1 VSRHAPLTRLPAPA
15 PCGVTSVSSTWPAG
29 CPATACDVTGAS
41 LPSPAGCPADS
52 FGVASPRFPSPA
64 GCPADSFGVASPRF
78 PSPAGCP
85 ADSFG
90 VASPR
95 FPHQPVARP
104 TRSAWQSPRRSHQP
118 VARLLRAARRALRC
132 PGRPIARPPC
142 ATSRSCPR
150 NPASP
155 VNAGLLDPP
164 GVPRVSPEADPVFSS
179 ERFLRPVER
188 ATQALSAISSRFFC
202 HPQDIQRLSPV
213 HRISPPDHAQL
224 FHRFLGI
231 TTGGSGPASAVHC
244 FMPTMWQPQMRGLL
258 GGSGD

>member
-1 VSRHAPLTRLPAPA
+1 MYEMEGPRRVPPRTADPVARARALRRDICLVDLASRLPGHRLRRDRRLASL
-15 PCGVTSVSSTWPAG
+15 TSRLPGGLVRRGIAL
-29 CPATACDVTGAS
+29 

-52 FGVASPRFPSPA
+52 FGVASPRFP
-64 GCPADSFGVASPRF
+64 R
-78 PSPAGCP
+78 
-85 ADSFG
+85 
-90 VASPR
+90 
-95 FPHQPVARP
+95 QPVARP

-118 VARLLRAARRALRC
+118 VARLLRAAWRALRC
-132 PGRPIARPPC
+132 PGKPIARPPC

-188 ATQALSAISSRFFC
+188 ATQALSAITSRFFC
-202 HPQDIQRLSPV
+202 HPQDIRCLSPV
-213 HRISPPDHAQL
+213 HPISPPDRAQL
-224 FHRFLGI
+224 FHRFPGI
-231 TTGGSGPASAVHC
+231 TTGRSGLPGAVHC
-244 FMPTMWQPQMRGLL
+244 IMPTMWQPRMRGLL